1 VKSLMTND
9 NDVYTISLKIE
20 SNNQKIPKFSTSV
33 KYCHNLSQKKFIKKI
48 GFK

>member
-1 VKSLMTND
+1 MTKD

-20 SNNQKIPKFSTSV
+20 SNNKKIPKFSASV
-33 KYCHNLSQKKFIKKI
+33 KYCHNLSQKKLKKEI